1 MGVWREMTSQN
12 SYTVSVVRYERP
24 FASVRSAVE
33 MCGGFQDLR
42 PGDHVFIKPNVVFWT
57 RAVPFPKWG
66 VITTSRVVEDM
77 VVLLK
82 DKGVGKITIGEGMVL
97 WDSRDL
103 ETPADAFERLGYNM
117 LGKRYGVRCVNVWER
132 PFRKVDLGEG
142 VELNFNVDILESDFV
157 VDIPVMKT
165 HSQTVVSL
173 GVKNLKGVLDRKSRR
188 ACHSAD
194 PDRDLH
200 FMVSRLPRALPPSF
214 TLLDGIYTCERGPS
228 FDGKI
233 HRMNLLVGSSDILSA
248 DMAGARILGHE
259 PSDVPYLDHLARNAG
274 RPSDLSDVE
283 MLGVPVEEVATL
295 HRHTFPYTED
305 GSLPLPMKRLGIKGF
320 SYRKF
325 DSSMCTYCSLLAG
338 PLLTAIARAWKGE
351 PWNEVEVLNG
361 KMMKPTPGK
370 KITILL
376 GKCMY
381 QANKDHPDI
390 QRMIAVKKCPPAP
403 KDVVRAFHEAGV
415 PIAPDSLDRL
425 DLWPGQF
432 MKRYEGNPEFDE
444 SLFTVS

>member
-1 MGVWREMTSQN
+1 MKAQEKSV
-12 SYTVSVVRYERP
+12 VSVVRYEKP
-24 FASVRSAVE
+24 LESVRRAVE
-33 MCGGFQDLR
+33 LCGGLR
-42 PGDHVFIKPNVVFWT
+42 GLKGGAHVFIKPNVVFWT
-57 RAVPFPKWG
+57 RSVPFPKWG
-66 VITTSRVVEDM
+66 VITTSRVIEDM
-77 VVLLK
+77 VVILK
-82 DKGVGKITIGEGMVL
+82 EEGAGKITIGEGMVL
-97 WDSRDL
+97 FDPRDR
-103 ETPADAFERLGYNM
+103 ETPADAFERLGYST

-132 PFRKVDLGEG
+132 PFRKVDLGDG
-142 VELNFNVDILESDFV
+142 VQLKFNVDILDSDFV

-173 GVKNLKGVLDRKSRR
+173 SIKNLKGVLDRNSRR
-188 ACHSAD
+188 DCHSAD
-194 PDRDLH
+194 PEKDLH
-200 FMVSRLPRALPPSF
+200 YMVSRLPRALPPSF
-214 TLLDGIYTCERGPS
+214 ALLDGIYTCERGPG
-228 FDGKI
+228 FDGKVW
-233 HRMNLLVGSSDILSA
+233 RKDLLVASA
-248 DMAGARILGHE
+248 DMFSADMVGAKILGHD
-259 PSDVPYLDHLARNAG
+259 PGDVPYLAHLAREKG
-274 RPSDLSDVE
+274 RPADLSDVE
-283 MLGVPVEEVATL
+283 ARGVPIKDVASL

-351 PWNEVEVLNG
+351 PWDEVEVLNG